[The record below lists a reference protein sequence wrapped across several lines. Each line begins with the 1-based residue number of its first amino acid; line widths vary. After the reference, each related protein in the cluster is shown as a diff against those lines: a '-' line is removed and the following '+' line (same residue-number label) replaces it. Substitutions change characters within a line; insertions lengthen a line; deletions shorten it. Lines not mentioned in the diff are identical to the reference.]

1 MAKKKDENSEVIVD
15 VQEVYSK
22 SEKFIETNKMPI
34 TIGLGV
40 IVLIIAAFAFYYKI
54 YLPPIESEAQENM
67 FWAEQQFE
75 KDSLNLAING
85 DGGVNMG
92 FIDIV
97 ETYSGTKSANLAHYY
112 LGIAYRNTGKFEDAI
127 YELKE
132 FSSDDVILS
141 AIALGAIG
149 DSYMELSDIET
160 AVGYYDKAAAKNS
173 NQLTSPIYLFKAG
186 LAYEALG
193 DYATALKKYEL
204 IKREYA
210 ESTEGRNIE
219 KYIARAETMA
229 AK

>member
-85 DGGVNMG
+85 DGGVNMRSEERR
-92 FIDIV
+92 V
-97 ETYSGTKSANLAHYY
+97 
-112 LGIAYRNTGKFEDAI
+112 GKEC
-127 YELKE
+127 
-132 FSSDDVILS
+132 
-141 AIALGAIG
+141 G
-149 DSYMELSDIET
+149 
-160 AVGYYDKAAAKNS
+160 
-173 NQLTSPIYLFKAG
+173 
-186 LAYEALG
+186 
-193 DYATALKKYEL
+193 
-204 IKREYA
+204 
-210 ESTEGRNIE
+210 
-219 KYIARAETMA
+219 
-229 AK
+229 

>member
-1 MAKKKDENSEVIVD
+1 MAKKKDEKSEVIVD

-149 DSYMELSDIET
+149 DSYME
-160 AVGYYDKAAAKNS
+160 
-173 NQLTSPIYLFKAG
+173 
-186 LAYEALG
+186 
-193 DYATALKKYEL
+193 
-204 IKREYA
+204 
-210 ESTEGRNIE
+210 
-219 KYIARAETMA
+219 
-229 AK
+229 